1 MILLRPAN
9 PDEPIVITNAVEVDL
24 DEPPAEW
31 VLAAAAYMVESTNV
45 EVSSW

>member
-9 PDEPIVITNAVEVDL
+9 PDEPIVITNAIEVEL

-31 VLAAAAYMVESTNV
+31 LLAEATYMLESTNV
-45 EVSSW
+45 EINSW